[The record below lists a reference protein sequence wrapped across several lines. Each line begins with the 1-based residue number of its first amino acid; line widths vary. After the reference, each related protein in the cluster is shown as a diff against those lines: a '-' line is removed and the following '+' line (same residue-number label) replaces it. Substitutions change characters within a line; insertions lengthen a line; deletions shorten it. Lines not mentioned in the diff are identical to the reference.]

1 MGNTLSVRTS
11 RTSRTRH
18 CRTSPRRAQVCRI
31 PDEILALIMEG
42 LSVADFRT
50 IDVTCWH
57 LRRLTIVAA
66 RRRVIE
72 ARGDLDDNTVSPAR
86 WKFGAALLE
95 PATRAPIFLLS
106 GGFSAEPLDWANV
119 QRHARAGRSAG
130 GSPRRGCLGT
140 TEYTGT
146 RAPSLLAI
154 AHMQQAR
161 ADHACVS
168 VPTMGLAFAIGGRDG
183 ALDLASVSVV
193 DVLAGSLFGEG
204 SEPSAWVDGCV
215 PDLPRPRS
223 ALTAV
228 CVGNAAIIAMGGW
241 QRPDPTHAGLADVCA
256 LGLAEWT
263 AGEGAWKECA
273 PLPQPRMFLSSV
285 DMTERYRSVFVLGGS
300 IGTLDTFHVGEN
312 RWTSQAA
319 ASCDRWGAA
328 ATALEDGRFIVIG
341 GGMHSPH
348 GAYEDC
354 TRSVEMYDPRGGRW
368 WRAADLPRSVWGA
381 VACTTHEGC
390 SVMGGTDARGRSL
403 RSIFLYDARRN
414 AWRISDELLEVG
426 RWCASSCRF

>member
-1 MGNTLSVRTS
+1 MGNTHSA

-18 CRTSPRRAQVCRI
+18 RRTPPRVHMCYL
-31 PDEILALIMEG
+31 PDELLQYSSTFCTIAELT
-42 LSVADFRT
+42 SVE
-50 IDVTCWH
+50 VTCSN
-57 LRRLTIVAA
+57 LRRVTIVAA

-95 PATRAPIFLLS
+95 PDARAPIFLLA

-119 QRHARAGRSAG
+119 QQHARAGRSVG

-140 TEYTGT
+140 TEYTGV
-146 RAPSLLAI
+146 RAPSLLAV

-168 VPTMGLAFAIGGRDG
+168 VPTMGLAFALGGRDG
-183 ALDLASVSVV
+183 AIDLASVSVV

-228 CVGNAAIIAMGGW
+228 CVGDTAIIAMGGW
-241 QRPDPTHAGLADVCA
+241 QRPDATHSGLADVCA

-263 AGEGAWKECA
+263 RGEGVWKECA
-273 PLPQPRMFLSSV
+273 PLPHSRMFLSSV
-285 DMTERYRSVFVLGGS
+285 DMTTRYSSVFVLGGS
-300 IGTLDTFHVGEN
+300 IGKLDTFHVGEN
-312 RWTSQAA
+312 RWTSKAA

-328 ATALEDGRFIVIG
+328 ATALEDGRFIVVG
-341 GGMHSPH
+341 GGMHSPR

-381 VACTTHEGC
+381 VACTTREGC
-390 SVMGGTDARGRSL
+390 SVMGGTDVRGRSL